1 MTAPLRAGDRG
12 GRADSTPEGSARDD
26 GALTARVRAGD
37 AAAFQVLFDAHFNGL
52 AGYVRGYVKDMAV
65 AEEVVQDL
73 FFRVWESR
81 GTFALRTSAAS
92 YLYSAARNQ
101 ALLSVRRARR
111 EQLWAHE
118 LAHREP
124 EFAESA
130 DAATRWNE
138 TAAAISRAID
148 ALPPRC
154 RAVFLM
160 SRGHGLST
168 ADVAMALGMSPKS
181 VEQQIWRALVT
192 LRKHLSPFLHRE
204 PQKSQL

>member
-1 MTAPLRAGDRG
+1 MTVPLLVGDRG
-12 GRADSTPEGSARDD
+12 SRGDPAPEGLARDD
-26 GALTARVRAGD
+26 GALAARVRAGD
-37 AAAFQVLFDAHFNGL
+37 VVAFKVLFDAHFNGL
-52 AGYVRGYVKDMAV
+52 VGYVRSYVKDTAV

-81 GTFALRTSAAS
+81 ETFALRTSAAS

-111 EQLWAHE
+111 HDAWVHE
-118 LAHREP
+118 LAHRDP

-130 DAATRWNE
+130 DAAARWNE
-138 TAAAISRAID
+138 TAVAISRAID

-160 SRGHGLST
+160 RRGHGLSA
-168 ADVAMALGMSPKS
+168 ADIATALGMSPKS

-204 PQKSQL
+204 PKKRRL